1 MSDIEIEY
9 LSDIHGAIIYL
20 NRPERYN
27 AISTQLAQEL
37 IGAFNQLEDNPDVW
51 AVGITGRGE
60 KAFCSGA
67 DLKER
72 KTMDLNAMK
81 AQRSLFVKMFQSTT
95 FFPKPLVAFV
105 NGLALGGGFELALC
119 CDYIIASENA
129 VFGLTEVSLGII
141 PAGGGTQNL
150 ARLVGKNRAKQLIY
164 TAKRL
169 SAVECKDLGIVDSV
183 CSLAELVQVM
193 KTNIQEITKNAP
205 LALQQAKKSINYG
218 VEIDLHAGFTLEA
231 DCYNVLLTTN
241 DRNEGLQAFNEKR
254 PPKYQGN

>member
-1 MSDIEIEY
+1 MSVIEIEY
-9 LSDIHGAIIYL
+9 LPDIHGAIIYL
-20 NRPERYN
+20 NRPETYN
-27 AISTQLAQEL
+27 AISTNLAQEL
-37 IGAFNQLEDNPDVW
+37 LDAFGQLENDRNVW

-72 KTMDLNAMK
+72 KTMDLIAMK
-81 AQRSLFVKMFQSTT
+81 EQRSLFVKMFERTT

-119 CDYIIASENA
+119 CDYIIATENA
-129 VFGLTEVSLGII
+129 VFGLTEVALGII

-169 SAVECKDLGIVDSV
+169 SAVQCKEMGILDTV
-183 CSLAELVQVM
+183 CSLPELDQVI
-193 KTNIQEITKNAP
+193 KKNIEEITKNAP
-205 LALQQAKKSINYG
+205 LAVQQVKKSVNYG
-218 VEIDLHAGFTLEA
+218 VEIDLHAGLTLEA
-231 DCYNVLLTTN
+231 ECYNVLLNTH

-254 PPKYQGN
+254 PPKYEGY